1 MSTSEAELPPFP
13 DPQTGEP
20 RPPNAPIV
28 IGMGKETTQT
38 LSGFGK
44 PPEGFGPI
52 LETRGN
58 NRLALLGGAGILC
71 LLLAAF
77 FTAQN
82 GDFRWVSDP
91 VPWGMLLFL
100 AVFTILRDW
109 NRSNLA
115 GGVDWF
121 RVNRRWVNTYSLA
134 EIRLAGVLRG
144 WTLSLQ
150 DTEGRALRV
159 YINDLEANRDLWALV
174 YNGMLH
180 SAFHGATVNNT
191 AAGMLRL
198 RPGFEAMRY
207 QERNRGPKIPDRTA
221 WTILLVIVGV
231 FAAIY
236 FLRPDLLGPALAIF
250 AGLVLLLLL
259 IAGVAIAIARR
270 HQRRQDAP
278 RD

>member
-1 MSTSEAELPPFP
+1 MSTSEAELPPCP

-20 RPPNAPIV
+20 RPPAPPGILGLTQKSAKTTASAGAPPPEKGPALAV
-28 IGMGKETTQT
+28 QGKDWWFAPAGAAFLSVITGIIFSLQGSDWTDDPIQWALIGMVFVVT
-38 LSGFGK
+38 LVREWGLK
-44 PPEGFGPI
+44 
-52 LETRGN
+52 LV
-58 NRLALLGGAGILC
+58 AGA
-71 LLLAAF
+71 
-77 FTAQN
+77 
-82 GDFRWVSDP
+82 
-91 VPWGMLLFL
+91 
-100 AVFTILRDW
+100 DW
-109 NRSNLA
+109 L
-115 GGVDWF
+115 
-121 RVNRRWVNTYSLA
+121 RVNRKWVDTYALTRI
-134 EIRLAGVLRG
+134 ELRG
-144 WTLSLQ
+144 VWFGWMLRLK
-150 DTEGRALRV
+150 DTEGRHLRT
-159 YINDLEANRDLWALV
+159 YMTDLEANRDLWALV

-207 QERNRGPKIPDRTA
+207 QERHRGPKIPNRTV
-221 WTILLVIVGV
+221 WTFLLVIVGV

-259 IAGVAIAIARR
+259 IAGITITIARR